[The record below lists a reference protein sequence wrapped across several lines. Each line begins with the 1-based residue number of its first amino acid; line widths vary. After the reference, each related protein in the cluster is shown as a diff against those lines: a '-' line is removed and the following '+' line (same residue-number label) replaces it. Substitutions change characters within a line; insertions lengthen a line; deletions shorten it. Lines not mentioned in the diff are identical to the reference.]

1 MSKETKKVEEKK
13 VDNTE
18 EILQKVMEVLNAFMQ
33 QELGNKITQFN
44 MQGLSQ
50 LIVMSVTQKEE

>member
-44 MQGLSQ
+44 IQGLSQ